1 MKKAALIAM
10 CALPLAIAQSQANEF
25 TTEPSATVYWQIPL
39 AASQTGHEQHAYGLR
54 MDQVVRDNTGNLV
67 SSFAAP
73 QRAAIVDFRFNDSGL
88 NGVYVH
94 GVNMATPAIMKAA
107 EGAGGT
113 ALWIAG
119 GVTLGM
125 LGIAIWGGDESNSNN
140 SCGDR
145 FNFNLA
151 CLDGGMNVACC

>member
-1 MKKAALIAM
+1 MKKAALLAM

-39 AASQTGHEQHAYGLR
+39 AASQTGHEQHAFGLR

-107 EGAGGT
+107 EGST
-113 ALWIAG
+113 VLWIAG

-125 LGIAIWGGDESNSNN
+125 LGIAIWGGDDGGNN
-140 SCGDR
+140 DPCFR
-145 FNFNLA
+145 FGTNLA